1 MAVTKQQVVL
11 EVTADTTQV
20 TKSIDNVDDS
30 IKDTSQAT
38 AGLTGQLDTLTG
50 GAVTGFA
57 KMGQGLKTAVGG
69 FKSLRV
75 AVAATGIGLLIVAF
89 TSLLSF
95 FTKTERGAQQLRK
108 ITATLGAVMDKVA
121 DVAILLG
128 EKLFAAFQN
137 PQQAIKDFANLIKE
151 NIVNRFE
158 GILELIPQLGKA
170 IGQLFKGDFAGA
182 AKTAADAAAKVT
194 LGVEGITD
202 KVAAATQA
210 AKDYAAEVARVAQE
224 AANLAQRENDLKVA
238 ERDFLTVR
246 AETNKLIAE
255 KRLLVEDE
263 KLSFEERIG
272 ALDEAL
278 AAEQRTID
286 KELEFAK
293 ERAAILAEQAALA
306 ESDEATKQ
314 AVAEAEAQVIE
325 LQTRSLKAQKRLE
338 GERQS
343 LLLQKESREK
353 AAADAAV
360 KRDEA
365 EAARIEKQE
374 AEAEKAR
381 LKTLE
386 AQQKLEDE
394 LYAASL
400 TAREREELA
409 LMQKYD
415 ERIAIAGDDEGLIR
429 QATENFLQSQAA
441 LEAKYEQA
449 AKDEEQKKLDELQ
462 AYYDA
467 ANELTETN
475 EQAQQ
480 EKELADLDAKYA
492 QQIAFAQ
499 SLGQDTTALLEA
511 QRAEEASVNKKYD
524 DLERQRRQ
532 ALANQRVDLAMG
544 ALGALAALNDAFGK
558 KDDQNAERAFKRN
571 KAIALAT
578 ATLNTGQAVVNA
590 LTAGGNPIKLA
601 TGAQFVEAGIA
612 AATGAAQIANIS
624 RTQYEAPAP
633 PDTDIEIPPTPT
645 LSAASTGGAATG
657 APQLDLS
664 FLGAGAEAQ
673 APVQAFVISQDVT
686 TAQQAN
692 QQIQEQASL

>member
-38 AGLTGQLDTLTG
+38 SGLTGQLDALTG

-95 FTKTERGAQQLRK
+95 FTKTERGAQKLRV
-108 ITATLGAVMDKVA
+108 IMATLGGVMDKLT
-121 DVAILLG
+121 DVVISLG
-128 EKLFAAFQN
+128 EKVFEAFQN
-137 PQQAIKDFANLIKE
+137 PQQAVKDFAKLIQD
-151 NIVNRFE
+151 NIVNRFN
-158 GILELIPQLGKA
+158 GLLELIPQLGSAVSK
-170 IGQLFKGDFAGA
+170 LFAGDFAGA
-182 AKTAADAAAKVT
+182 ATTAADAVGKVT
-194 LGVEGITD
+194 LGVDGVTESFGD
-202 KVAAATQA
+202 ATQA
-210 AKDYAAEVARVAQE
+210 AKDYAAQIAQVAQE
-224 AANLAQRENDLKVA
+224 AAELAKRENDLKVS
-238 ERDFLTVR
+238 EREFLKVR

-255 KRLLVEDE
+255 KRIFVEDE

-278 AAEQRTID
+278 AAEQRTIE

-314 AVAEAEAQVIE
+314 AVAEAEAQVIQ
-325 LQTRSLKAQKRLE
+325 LQTRSLKAQKRIE

-343 LLLQKESREK
+343 LLLQQESREK

-360 KRDEA
+360 KRQEA
-365 EAARIEKQE
+365 ETARVEKQE

-386 AQQKLEDE
+386 AQNKLEDE
-394 LYAASL
+394 LYAETLNAQ
-400 TAREREELA
+400 EREELA

-415 ERIAIAGDDEGLIR
+415 QRIAIAGDDEGLILA
-429 QATENFLQSQAA
+429 ATESFLSQQAA
-441 LEAKYEQA
+441 IEEKYRVAEADAEKKARENEA
-449 AKDEEQKKLDELQ
+449 AQKDEEEKKDFE
-462 AYYDA
+462 
-467 ANELTETN
+467 
-475 EQAQQ
+475 
-480 EKELADLDAKYA
+480 
-492 QQIAFAQ
+492 
-499 SLGQDTTALLEA
+499 
-511 QRAEEASVNKKYD
+511 RNKAIFD
-524 DLERQRRQ
+524 SRMNL
-532 ALANQRVDLAMG
+532 
-544 ALGALAALNDAFGK
+544 ALGALSALSALNDAFSK
-558 KDDQNAERAFKRN
+558 KDDQDAEQAFKRN

-633 PDTDIEIPPTPT
+633 VDTSIEIPRSPT
-645 LSAASTGGAATG
+645 LSAASTGGGATG

>member
-38 AGLTGQLDTLTG
+38 SGLTGQLDALTG

-95 FTKTERGAQQLRK
+95 FTKTERGAQQLRV
-108 ITATLGAVMDKVA
+108 IMATLGGVMDKLT
-121 DVAILLG
+121 DVVISLG
-128 EKLFAAFQN
+128 EKVFEAFQN
-137 PQQAIKDFANLIKE
+137 PQQAVKDFAKLIQD
-151 NIVNRFE
+151 NIVNRFN
-158 GILELIPQLGKA
+158 GLLELIPQLGKA
-170 IGQLFKGDFAGA
+170 VEQLFSGDFAGA
-182 AKTAADAAAKVT
+182 ATTAADAVGKVT
-194 LGVEGITD
+194 LGVDSVTESFGD
-202 KVAAATQA
+202 ATQA
-210 AKDYAAEVARVAQE
+210 AKDYAAEIAQVAKE
-224 AANLAQRENDLKVA
+224 AAELAKRENDLKVS
-238 ERDFLTVR
+238 EREFLKVR

-255 KRLLVEDE
+255 KRIFVEDE

-278 AAEQRTID
+278 AAEQRTIE

-314 AVAEAEAQVIE
+314 AVAEAEAQVIQM
-325 LQTRSLKAQKRLE
+325 QTRSLKAQKRIE

-343 LLLQKESREK
+343 LLLQQESREK

-360 KRDEA
+360 KRQEA
-365 EAARIEKQE
+365 ETARIDKQE

-394 LYAASL
+394 LYAETLNAQ
-400 TAREREELA
+400 EREELA

-415 ERIAIAGDDEGLIR
+415 QRIAIAGDDEGLILA
-429 QATENFLQSQAA
+429 ATESFLSQQAA
-441 LEAKYEQA
+441 IEEKFRVAEAEADKKAREAKSA
-449 AKDEEQKKLDELQ
+449 ADDADAQKDFDRTKAIFDSRMQL
-462 AYYDA
+462 
-467 ANELTETN
+467 
-475 EQAQQ
+475 
-480 EKELADLDAKYA
+480 
-492 QQIAFAQ
+492 
-499 SLGQDTTALLEA
+499 
-511 QRAEEASVNKKYD
+511 
-524 DLERQRRQ
+524 
-532 ALANQRVDLAMG
+532 
-544 ALGALAALNDAFGK
+544 ALGALSALSALNDAFSK
-558 KDDQNAERAFKRN
+558 KDDQDAEQAFKRN

-612 AATGAAQIANIS
+612 AATGAAQIANIA

-633 PDTDIEIPPTPT
+633 VDTSVEIPPAPT

-664 FLGAGAEAQ
+664 FLGQGAVGQ

>member
-38 AGLTGQLDTLTG
+38 SGLTGQLDALTG

-57 KMGQGLKTAVGG
+57 KMGQGLRTAVGG

-95 FTKTERGAQQLRK
+95 FTKTERGAQQLRV
-108 ITATLGAVMDKVA
+108 IMATLGGVMDKLT
-121 DVAILLG
+121 DVVISLG
-128 EKLFAAFQN
+128 EKVFEAFQN
-137 PQQAIKDFANLIKE
+137 PQQAVKDFAKLIQD
-151 NIVNRFE
+151 NIVNRFN
-158 GILELIPQLGKA
+158 GLLELIPQLGSAVSK
-170 IGQLFKGDFAGA
+170 LFAGDFAGA
-182 AKTAADAAAKVT
+182 ATTAADAVGKVT
-194 LGVEGITD
+194 LGVDSVTESFGD
-202 KVAAATQA
+202 ATQA
-210 AKDYAAEVARVAQE
+210 AKDYAAEIAQVAKE
-224 AANLAQRENDLKVA
+224 AAELAKRENDLKVN
-238 ERDFLTVR
+238 EREFLKVR

-255 KRLLVEDE
+255 KRIFVEDE

-278 AAEQRTID
+278 AAEQRTIE

-314 AVAEAEAQVIE
+314 AVAEAEAQVIQM
-325 LQTRSLKAQKRLE
+325 QTRSLKAQKRIE

-343 LLLQKESREK
+343 LLLQQESREK

-365 EAARIEKQE
+365 EAVRIEKQE

-394 LYAASL
+394 LFAETLNAQ
-400 TAREREELA
+400 EREELA

-415 ERIAIAGDDEGLIR
+415 QRIAIAGDDEGLILA
-429 QATENFLQSQAA
+429 ATESFLSQQAA
-441 LEAKYEQA
+441 IEEKFRVAEADAEKKARENEAAQKDVEAK
-449 AKDEEQKKLDELQ
+449 KDFD
-462 AYYDA
+462 
-467 ANELTETN
+467 
-475 EQAQQ
+475 
-480 EKELADLDAKYA
+480 
-492 QQIAFAQ
+492 
-499 SLGQDTTALLEA
+499 
-511 QRAEEASVNKKYD
+511 RNKAIFD
-524 DLERQRRQ
+524 SRMNL
-532 ALANQRVDLAMG
+532 
-544 ALGALAALNDAFGK
+544 ALGALSALSALNDAFSK
-558 KDDQNAERAFKRN
+558 KDDRDAEQAFKRN
-571 KAIALAT
+571 KAISLAT

-612 AATGAAQIANIS
+612 AATGAAQIANIA
-624 RTQYEAPAP
+624 RTQYDAPAP
-633 PDTDIEIPPTPT
+633 VDTSVEIPPAPT
-645 LSAASTGGAATG
+645 LSAAATGGAATG

-664 FLGAGAEAQ
+664 FLGQGAVGQ

>member
-38 AGLTGQLDTLTG
+38 SGLTGQLDALTG

-95 FTKTERGAQQLRK
+95 FTKTERGAQQLRV
-108 ITATLGAVMDKVA
+108 IMATLGGVMDKLT
-121 DVAILLG
+121 DVVISLG
-128 EKLFAAFQN
+128 EKVFEAFQN
-137 PQQAIKDFANLIKE
+137 PQQAVKDFAKLIQD
-151 NIVNRFE
+151 NIVNRFN
-158 GILELIPQLGKA
+158 GLLELIPQLGKA
-170 IGQLFKGDFAGA
+170 VGQLFSGDFAGA
-182 AKTAADAAAKVT
+182 ATTAADAVGKVT
-194 LGVEGITD
+194 LGVDSVTQSFGD
-202 KVAAATQA
+202 ATQA
-210 AKDYAAEVARVAQE
+210 AKDYAAEIAQVAKE
-224 AANLAQRENDLKVA
+224 AAELAKRENDLKVN
-238 ERDFLTVR
+238 EREFLKVR

-255 KRLLVEDE
+255 KRIFVEDE

-278 AAEQRTID
+278 AAEQRTIE

-314 AVAEAEAQVIE
+314 AVAEAEAQVIQM
-325 LQTRSLKAQKRLE
+325 QTRSLKAQKRIE

-394 LYAASL
+394 LYAETLNAQ
-400 TAREREELA
+400 EREELA

-415 ERIAIAGDDEGLIR
+415 QRIAIAGDDEGLIR

>member
-38 AGLTGQLDTLTG
+38 SGLTGQLDALTG

-95 FTKTERGAQQLRK
+95 FTKTERGAQQLRV
-108 ITATLGAVMDKVA
+108 IMATLGGVMDKLT
-121 DVAILLG
+121 DVVISLG
-128 EKLFAAFQN
+128 EKVFEAFQN
-137 PQQAIKDFANLIKE
+137 PQQAVKDFAKLIQD
-151 NIVNRFE
+151 NIVNRFN
-158 GILELIPQLGKA
+158 GLLELIPQLGKA
-170 IGQLFKGDFAGA
+170 VEQLFSGDFAGA
-182 AKTAADAAAKVT
+182 ATTAADAVGKVT
-194 LGVEGITD
+194 LGVDSVTESFGD
-202 KVAAATQA
+202 ATQA
-210 AKDYAAEVARVAQE
+210 AKDYAAEIAQVAKE
-224 AANLAQRENDLKVA
+224 AAELAKRENDLKVS
-238 ERDFLTVR
+238 EREFLKVR

-255 KRLLVEDE
+255 KRIFVEDE

-278 AAEQRTID
+278 AAEQRTIE

-314 AVAEAEAQVIE
+314 AVAEAEAQVIQM
-325 LQTRSLKAQKRLE
+325 QTRSLKAQKRIE

-386 AQQKLEDE
+386 AQNKLEDE
-394 LYAASL
+394 LYAETLNAQ
-400 TAREREELA
+400 EREELA

-415 ERIAIAGDDEGLIR
+415 QRIAIAGDDEGLILA
-429 QATENFLQSQAA
+429 ATESFLSQQAA
-441 LEAKYEQA
+441 IEEKYRVAEAEADKKARENEA
-449 AKDEEQKKLDELQ
+449 AQKD
-462 AYYDA
+462 A
-467 ANELTETN
+467 
-475 EQAQQ
+475 
-480 EKELADLDAKYA
+480 
-492 QQIAFAQ
+492 
-499 SLGQDTTALLEA
+499 EA
-511 QRAEEASVNKKYD
+511 QKDFDRNKAIFD
-524 DLERQRRQ
+524 SRMQL
-532 ALANQRVDLAMG
+532 
-544 ALGALAALNDAFGK
+544 ALGALSALSALNDAFSK
-558 KDDQNAERAFKRN
+558 KDDQDAEQAFKRN

-612 AATGAAQIANIS
+612 AATGAAQIVNIS

-633 PDTDIEIPPTPT
+633 VDTSIEIPRSPT

-664 FLGAGAEAQ
+664 FLGQGAVGQ

>member
-38 AGLTGQLDTLTG
+38 SGLTGQLDALTG

-95 FTKTERGAQQLRK
+95 FTKTERGAQQLRV
-108 ITATLGAVMDKVA
+108 IMATLGGVMDKLT
-121 DVAILLG
+121 DVVISLG
-128 EKLFAAFQN
+128 EKVFEAFQN
-137 PQQAIKDFANLIKE
+137 PQQAVKDFAKLIQD
-151 NIVNRFE
+151 NIVNRFN
-158 GILELIPQLGKA
+158 GLLELIPQLGKA
-170 IGQLFKGDFAGA
+170 VEQLFSGDFAGA
-182 AKTAADAAAKVT
+182 ATTAADAVGKVT
-194 LGVEGITD
+194 LGVDSVTESFGD
-202 KVAAATQA
+202 ATQA
-210 AKDYAAEVARVAQE
+210 AKDYAAEIAQVAKE
-224 AANLAQRENDLKVA
+224 AAELAKRENELKVN
-238 ERDFLTVR
+238 EREFLKVR

-255 KRLLVEDE
+255 KRIFVEDE

-278 AAEQRTID
+278 AAEQRTIE

-314 AVAEAEAQVIE
+314 AVAEAEAQVIQM
-325 LQTRSLKAQKRLE
+325 QTRSLKAQKRIE

-365 EAARIEKQE
+365 EAVRIEKQE

-394 LYAASL
+394 LYAETLNAQ
-400 TAREREELA
+400 EREELA

-415 ERIAIAGDDEGLIR
+415 QRIAIAGDDEGLILA
-429 QATENFLQSQAA
+429 ATESFLSQQAA
-441 LEAKYEQA
+441 IEEKYRVAEAAAEKKARDNEAAQKDVEAK
-449 AKDEEQKKLDELQ
+449 KDFDRNKAIFDSRM
-462 AYYDA
+462 
-467 ANELTETN
+467 N
-475 EQAQQ
+475 
-480 EKELADLDAKYA
+480 LAL
-492 QQIAFAQ
+492 
-499 SLGQDTTALLEA
+499 
-511 QRAEEASVNKKYD
+511 
-524 DLERQRRQ
+524 
-532 ALANQRVDLAMG
+532 G
-544 ALGALAALNDAFGK
+544 ALSALAALNDAFSK
-558 KDDQNAERAFKRN
+558 KDDRDAEQAFKRN
-571 KAIALAT
+571 KAISLAT

-612 AATGAAQIANIS
+612 AATGAAQIANIA
-624 RTQYEAPAP
+624 RTQYDAPAP
-633 PDTDIEIPPTPT
+633 VDTSVEIPRTPT

-664 FLGAGAEAQ
+664 FLGQGAVGQ

>member
-38 AGLTGQLDTLTG
+38 SGLTGQLDALTG

-95 FTKTERGAQQLRK
+95 FTKTERGAQQLRV
-108 ITATLGAVMDKVA
+108 IMATLGGVMDKLT
-121 DVAILLG
+121 DVVISLG
-128 EKLFAAFQN
+128 EKVFEAFQN
-137 PQQAIKDFANLIKE
+137 PQQAVKDFAKLIQD
-151 NIVNRFE
+151 NIVNRFN
-158 GILELIPQLGKA
+158 GLLELIPQLGKA
-170 IGQLFKGDFAGA
+170 VEQLFSGDFAGA
-182 AKTAADAAAKVT
+182 ATTAADAVGKVT
-194 LGVEGITD
+194 LGVDSVTESFGD
-202 KVAAATQA
+202 ATQA
-210 AKDYAAEVARVAQE
+210 AKDYAAEIAQVAKE
-224 AANLAQRENDLKVA
+224 AAELAKRENDLKVN
-238 ERDFLTVR
+238 EREFLKVR

-255 KRLLVEDE
+255 KRIFVEDE
-263 KLSFEERIG
+263 KLSFQERIG

-278 AAEQRTID
+278 AAEQRTIE

-314 AVAEAEAQVIE
+314 AVAEAEAQVIQM
-325 LQTRSLKAQKRLE
+325 QTRSLKAQKRIE

-365 EAARIEKQE
+365 EAVRIEKQE

-394 LYAASL
+394 LYAETLNAQ
-400 TAREREELA
+400 EREELA

-415 ERIAIAGDDEGLIR
+415 QRIAIAGDDEGLILA
-429 QATENFLQSQAA
+429 ATESFLSQQAA
-441 LEAKYEQA
+441 IEEKYRVAEADAEKKARDNEA
-449 AKDEEQKKLDELQ
+449 AQKD
-462 AYYDA
+462 A
-467 ANELTETN
+467 
-475 EQAQQ
+475 
-480 EKELADLDAKYA
+480 
-492 QQIAFAQ
+492 
-499 SLGQDTTALLEA
+499 EA
-511 QRAEEASVNKKYD
+511 QKDFDRNKAIFD
-524 DLERQRRQ
+524 SRMNL
-532 ALANQRVDLAMG
+532 ALG
-544 ALGALAALNDAFGK
+544 ALSALAALNDAFSK
-558 KDDQNAERAFKRN
+558 KDDRDAEQAFKRN
-571 KAIALAT
+571 KAISLAT

-612 AATGAAQIANIS
+612 AATGAAQIANIA
-624 RTQYEAPAP
+624 RTQYDAPAP
-633 PDTDIEIPPTPT
+633 VDTSVEIPRTPT

-664 FLGAGAEAQ
+664 FLGQGAVGQ